1 MTGPLASADAQLSAA
16 VSPVVPAPSDPT
28 APAASRSCLAR
39 CSSSGTAGILLPTLR
54 LKSCCRRLL
63 TSAPEMPPAR
73 NRLIPDRART
83 SSSESAPVPSP
94 SRGNPPV
101 GSDPTARDAAVAGVS
116 PLTPAVGRGD
126 APTSAADDAVASGA
140 PAEPVDEGTSGTS
153 GIRVPAPVDDVS
165 LPAGIPPVLPGV
177 GTNGVEVCV
186 PGTVVAESISSWG
199 PWEAFGRVGLA
210 DSTPSEA
217 VV

>member
-1 MTGPLASADAQLSAA
+1 M
-16 VSPVVPAPSDPT
+16 
-28 APAASRSCLAR
+28 
-39 CSSSGTAGILLPTLR
+39 
-54 LKSCCRRLL
+54 
-63 TSAPEMPPAR
+63 
-73 NRLIPDRART
+73 
-83 SSSESAPVPSP
+83 
-94 SRGNPPV
+94 
-101 GSDPTARDAAVAGVS
+101 
-116 PLTPAVGRGD
+116 
-126 APTSAADDAVASGA
+126 ASGA
-140 PAEPVDEGTSGTS
+140 PAEPVGEGTPDAS
-153 GIRVPAPVDDVS
+153 GIHVPILVDDVS